1 MIWPEAPW
9 FGWACSGALGLLIG
23 SFLNVVVWRMP
34 RGESIVWPGSHCPSC
49 QHPLSA
55 QENIPVLSWV
65 ALGARCR
72 WCRSP
77 ISWRY
82 PLVEALT
89 GLLFA
94 GAFGL
99 VGGTWALPFLW
110 VFLALGV
117 VIAGIDWD
125 TQLVFDLHTFPGIAL
140 GLVYSTW
147 VVPQLASALAAILYA
162 LSALA
167 FLWGLSWALLG
178 EEGIGSGDFL
188 LVAML
193 GAWLGLAGLGVAL
206 GLAFTLGALQ
216 GTCSVMW
223 TEARQGRWQP
233 LALGAST
240 ALILGMMGW
249 LTLGHQGQH
258 VVTLVALVAALGGS
272 SLGYALARHQAGPD
286 AERPRL
292 PFGPALIA
300 GGVLALFAKDPV
312 LAWFWAVVGG

>member
-49 QHPLSA
+49 AHPLSA
-55 QENIPVLSWV
+55 QENLPILSWL
-65 ALGARCR
+65 ALRARCR
-72 WCRSP
+72 WCGTS
-77 ISWRY
+77 ISARY
-82 PLVEALT
+82 PLVEGLT

-99 VGGTWALPFLW
+99 VGWGWALPFLW
-110 VFLALGV
+110 AFLALGV

-147 VVPQLASALAAILYA
+147 VVPQLGSAVAAILYA
-162 LSALA
+162 LAALA
-167 FLWGLSWALLG
+167 FLWGLSWLLLG

-193 GAWLGLAGLGVAL
+193 GAWLGLSGLGVAL
-206 GLAFTLGALQ
+206 GLAFALGALQ
-216 GTCSVMW
+216 GTCSVMVE
-223 TEARQGRWQP
+223 EAKLGRWQP
-233 LALGAST
+233 LAAGAGS
-240 ALILGMMGW
+240 ALMLGMMGW
-249 LTLGHQGQH
+249 WALGHQGSH
-258 VVTLVALVAALGGS
+258 VVILVALVAVLGGS
-272 SLGYALARHQAGPD
+272 SLGYAVARQQAGPE

-300 GGVLALFAKDPV
+300 GGVLSLFAQGPV
-312 LAWFWAVVGG
+312 LAWFWSVVGG